1 MMGLM
6 ALAAAAYGTARH
18 SAPALVLHVVEQ
30 SLNQKAPADVG
41 PETIRRRLDELLS
54 ATPDGNARMRLLLRI
69 SRDLEKIQKLTHEEW
84 ERLWPEPGA
93 GDPPGHSSSR
103 NFLPPEGV

>member
-1 MMGLM
+1 MTLKRRSLVMMGLM
-6 ALAAAAYGTARH
+6 ALAAAAYGTARA

-41 PETIRRRLDELLS
+41 PETIRRRLDKALS

-69 SRDLEKIQKLTHEEW
+69 SRDLEKIQQLTHEEW
-84 ERLWPEPGA
+84 EMLWREAGP
-93 GDPPGHSSSR
+93 GDPPGIRH
-103 NFLPPEGV
+103 